1 MMMMM
6 MTIVIVIVIVIVI
19 IVTGMKMK
27 VIRTRSIH
35 SIYPYSAVATT
46 YCTMQVSVNFI
57 YLEKYITLYWCTGGV

>member
-1 MMMMM
+1 
-6 MTIVIVIVIVIVI
+6 
-19 IVTGMKMK
+19 MKMK

-57 YLEKYITLYWCTGGV
+57 YLFRGVYFSILVYWWCLVSCGVVQLLALVFLYHNL